1 MRVGDL
7 MTSDV
12 PTVGPG
18 DRILDLA
25 RRMIEAGVKAVP
37 VCDGDRLAGI
47 ITDWDVTRAVAD
59 GGSAES
65 QLVRDYMT
73 ADVVNAST
81 DAQLGE
87 AGQLMADHR
96 IHHLVVCDEGRF
108 AGILHL
114 DVEWT
119 ELGGLGAPHATFAAP
134 I

>member
-12 PTVGPG
+12 PIVGPG
-18 DRILDLA
+18 DRVLDAA
-25 RRMIEAGVKAVP
+25 RRMVEVGVKAMP

-59 GGSAES
+59 GGSVES
-65 QLVRDYMT
+65 QLVGDYMT
-73 ADVVNAST
+73 ADVVNVGA
-81 DAQLGE
+81 DAQLGD
-87 AGQLMADHR
+87 AGQLMAEHR
-96 IHHLVVCDEGRF
+96 IHHLVICDKGRY

-114 DVEWT
+114 DVEWND
-119 ELGGLGAPHATFAAP
+119 LGGLGAPHATFAAP

>member
-1 MRVGDL
+1 

>member
-12 PTVGPG
+12 PTVGPR
-18 DRILDLA
+18 DRILDVA
-25 RRMIEAGVKAVP
+25 RRMIEVGVKAVP

-65 QLVRDYMT
+65 QLVGDYMT